1 MTNCEE
7 NIRCLIPRV
16 KPPIIKPPM
25 YRSNFTEFIKRSHE
39 SNKECHRT
47 MGYAKV
53 KLNPPSE
60 FLKKSRKKNV
70 KPAISKKYCPSNIY
84 INYTCIFQVRYLY
97 EKLKYYKIYQ

>member
-25 YRSNFTEFIKRSHE
+25 YRSNFTEFIKKSYQ

-70 KPAISKKYCPSNIY
+70 KPAISKKYCPSKFILIIPVY
-84 INYTCIFQVRYLY
+84 F
-97 EKLKYYKIYQ
+97 KLGI